1 MDREGFAIMAL
12 EHPAPS
18 HAGTLPL
25 STPIAEDFAAI
36 HTRLLAI
43 RDAERGWMVTPEP
56 PRPTRPAVNPSGDFY
71 GWLMG
76 GALWAGG

>member
-1 MDREGFAIMAL
+1 M
-12 EHPAPS
+12 
-18 HAGTLPL
+18 

-36 HTRLLAI
+36 HARLLAI

-56 PRPTRPAVNPSGDFY
+56 AWPTRPADNPSGDFY

>member
-1 MDREGFAIMAL
+1 MDREGFAIMASG
-12 EHPAPS
+12 HPAQS

-25 STPIAEDFAAI
+25 NTPIAEDFAAI
-36 HTRLLAI
+36 HARLLAI

-56 PRPTRPAVNPSGDFY
+56 DRPTRPAANPSGDFY

-76 GALWAGG
+76 GGLWAGG

>member
-1 MDREGFAIMAL
+1 M
-12 EHPAPS
+12 
-18 HAGTLPL
+18 

-56 PRPTRPAVNPSGDFY
+56 NRPTRPAASPAGDFY

>member
-1 MDREGFAIMAL
+1 L
-12 EHPAPS
+12 N
-18 HAGTLPL
+18 
-25 STPIAEDFAAI
+25 TPIAEDFAAI
-36 HTRLLAI
+36 HARLLAI

-56 PRPTRPAVNPSGDFY
+56 DRPAGAAAGPPGDFY